1 MSPTTTG
8 RQAGQHTGENASGQT
23 GDKAEANPVG
33 EASENPQASQS
44 SGDENRQTSPSAGD
58 KDQQTSP
65 SAGSKASKETRQS
78 AGHKAIENG
87 QTSRSDKPGGTAGQ
101 HPATTG
107 AAPDTISGG
116 HLVAKALKAEG
127 VDTIF
132 TLCGGHI
139 IDIYDGCVDEGIS
152 VIDVRHEQVAAH
164 AADGYARITGRPGC
178 AVVTAGPGTTD
189 AVTGVANA
197 LRAESPMLL
206 IGGQGALS
214 QHKMGSLQDLPHV
227 DMMTPITKFAAT
239 VPHTARAADLV
250 SMAFREAFAGAP
262 GPSFLEIPRDVLDA
276 RVPAENARIPQS
288 GRYRA
293 STRNAGD
300 PADVEKLAD
309 LLVHAKKP
317 AILLGSQVWTTRAT
331 EPATELVRALNIP
344 AYMNGAGRGTLP
356 PGDPH
361 HFQLSRRYAFDNADV
376 IVIVGTPFDFRM
388 GYGKRLSPD
397 AKVVQIDLDYRT
409 VGKNRDIDLGI
420 VGDAGQILAAVA
432 DAASGRVDNGAVGRK
447 PWLEE
452 LRAVEEKAK
461 QKRLPQQHSDA
472 NPIHP
477 YRLVHEI
484 NEFLTEDSIYIGD
497 GGDIVT
503 FSGQVVQPKAPGH
516 WMDPGPLGTLG
527 VGIPFV
533 LAAKHARPDQE
544 VVALFGD
551 GAFSLTGWDFETL
564 VRFDLPFVGIVGNN
578 SSMNQIRYGQAQKYG
593 LARERI
599 GNTLGDVPYDQF
611 ARMLGGYGEEVRD
624 PADIA
629 PALRRARESGKP
641 SLINVWVDPDAYAP
655 GTMNQTMY
663 K

>member
-1 MSPTTTG
+1 MARTAAGTTT
-8 RQAGQHTGENASGQT
+8 
-23 GDKAEANPVG
+23 
-33 EASENPQASQS
+33 
-44 SGDENRQTSPSAGD
+44 
-58 KDQQTSP
+58 
-65 SAGSKASKETRQS
+65 ET
-78 AGHKAIENG
+78 E
-87 QTSRSDKPGGTAGQ
+87 PGGM
-101 HPATTG
+101 PA
-107 AAPDTISGG
+107 AAPPDVEPQLISGG

-127 VDTIF
+127 IDTIF

-139 IDIYDGCVDEGIS
+139 IDIYDGCVDEGIE

-164 AADGYARITGRPGC
+164 AADGYARVTGRPGC

-206 IGGQGALS
+206 IGGQGAS
-214 QHKMGSLQDLPHV
+214 TQHKMGSLQDLPHV
-227 DMMTPITKFAAT
+227 DMMSPITKFAAT
-239 VPHTARAADLV
+239 VPSTARVADMV
-250 SMAFREAFAGAP
+250 SMAFRECYHGAP

-276 RVPAENARIPQS
+276 KVPVDQARIPEP
-288 GRYRA
+288 GHYRA

-300 PADVEKLAD
+300 PEATARLAD
-309 LLVHAKKP
+309 LLAHAEKP
-317 AILLGSQVWTTRAT
+317 VILLGSQVWTTRAT
-331 EPATELVRALNIP
+331 DAAIELVRTLNIP

-361 HFQLSRRYAFDNADV
+361 HFHLSRRYAFDNADV

-388 GYGKRLSPD
+388 GYGRRLP
-397 AKVVQIDLDYRT
+397 AAATVVQIDLDYRT
-409 VGKNRDIDLGI
+409 VGKNRDVDLGI
-420 VGDAGQILAAVA
+420 AGDAKLVLSSVTAACGQA
-432 DAASGRVDNGAVGRK
+432 GNGAATRK
-447 PWLEE
+447 PWLDE
-452 LRAVEEKAK
+452 LRAVEAKARD
-461 QKRLPQQHSDA
+461 KRMPQLLSDA
-472 NPIHP
+472 SPIHP

-484 NEFLTEDSIYIGD
+484 NEFLTPDSIYIGD

-503 FSGQVVQPKAPGH
+503 FSGQVVQPKSPGH

-533 LAAKHARPDQE
+533 LAAKHARPDKE
-544 VVALFGD
+544 IVALFGD

-578 SSMNQIRYGQAQKYG
+578 SSMNQIRYGQARKYG
-593 LARERI
+593 LGRERV
-599 GNTLGDVPYDQF
+599 GNTLGDVRYDEF

-624 PADIA
+624 PQDIG
-629 PALRRARESGKP
+629 PALLRARESGKP
-641 SLINVWVDPDAYAP
+641 SLINVWIDPDAYAP